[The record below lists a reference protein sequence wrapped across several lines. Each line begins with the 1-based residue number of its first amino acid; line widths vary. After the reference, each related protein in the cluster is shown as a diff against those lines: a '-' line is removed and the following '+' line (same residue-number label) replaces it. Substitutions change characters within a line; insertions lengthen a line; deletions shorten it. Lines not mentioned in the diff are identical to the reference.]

1 MKVLI
6 CDPVD
11 ENAVERLRQA
21 GMEVTVKVGMSPEEL
36 VATVPGF
43 HGAVVRSATK
53 FRKPA
58 IDVAKDMKII
68 ARGGVGLDNID
79 VKDAEAAGI
88 AVRNTP
94 GASSDSVAEL
104 AMAHMFAVSRFLGD
118 SNATMRQGQWNKKKY
133 KGIELSGKALGII
146 GIGRIG
152 QATARKA
159 MALGMN
165 VIAHDKFMDKS
176 PMEGVDMVSM
186 DDLLARSDFVSLH
199 VPFVKAEGAV
209 IGADELTK
217 MKKGA
222 VLVNCARGGTVD
234 EAALLKALDSGHLYG
249 AGIDVY
255 EEEPTPNKVLL
266 NHPRV
271 SVTPHIGASTQ
282 EAQARVGAELADI
295 LIQFAKEK
303 GL

>member
-11 ENAVERLRQA
+11 DKAVERLRQA
-21 GMEVTVKVGMSPEEL
+21 GMDVTVKTGMSPEEL

-58 IDVAKDMKII
+58 IDAAKDMKII
-68 ARGGVGLDNID
+68 VRGGVGLDNID

-88 AVRNTP
+88 SVRNTP

-118 SNATMRQGQWNKKKY
+118 SNTTMRQGQWNKKKY
-133 KGIELSGKALGII
+133 KGIEISGKTLGIV

-159 MALGMN
+159 MALGMK
-165 VIAHDKFMDKS
+165 VIAHDKFVDKS
-176 PMEGVDMVSM
+176 PMEGVDLVPM
-186 DDLLARSDFVSLH
+186 DGLLTRSDFVSLH

-209 IGADELTK
+209 IGADELAK

-255 EEEPTPNKVLL
+255 EEEPTPNKALV
-266 NHPRV
+266 NHSRV

-295 LIQFAKEK
+295 LILFAKEK